1 MILFETERTVVQRF
15 TPEDGG
21 NFFRINGDPDVI
33 HFIRPVKT
41 REESDVFLQEN
52 LNFYLDT
59 SCLGRYAVFAK
70 ADCRFLG
77 TFSFLYLSGEADFHL
92 GYALVPEAWG
102 QGFATELVRSG
113 IPYFFQRTDKAAI
126 FAITSA
132 ANTASQKVLL
142 KAGFIHKG
150 QVEEHGQMLEFFY
163 INRNLDS
170 QADNQPG

>member
-1 MILFETERTVVQRF
+1 MVLFDTERTVVKRF
-15 TPEDGG
+15 TAEDSEL
-21 NFFRINGDPDVI
+21 FFRINGNPDVV

-41 REESDVFLQEN
+41 REESDTFLQEN

-59 SCLGRYAVFAK
+59 SCLGRYAVFSK
-70 ADCRFLG
+70 DDGRFLG

-113 IPYFFQRTDKAAI
+113 IPCFFSRTDKNSV

-132 ANTASQKVLL
+132 ANAASQKVLL
-142 KAGFIHKG
+142 KAGFLHKG
-150 QVEEHGQMLEFFY
+150 QVEEHGQTLELFC
-163 INRNLDS
+163 IERDQNR
-170 QADNQPG
+170 